1 MSLDYIIH
9 RKKKILEADYTICET
24 KEDLYQ
30 KIDEVTNE
38 VATSKAQIRLLTDV
52 SFTNVGNDFLNRA
65 KTKAKPL
72 QHKVDK
78 SAILGV
84 TGFKK
89 LILNAYT
96 KYTGSKM
103 RAFSSRKEALDYLAS
118 D

>member
-1 MSLDYIIH
+1 MSVDYIIH
-9 RKKKILEADYTICET
+9 RKKKILEADYSLCET
-24 KEDLYQ
+24 KEDFYK
-30 KIDEVTNE
+30 KIDELTEE
-38 VATSKAQIRLLTDV
+38 VAASTNQVRVLTDV
-52 SFTNVGNDFLNRA
+52 TFANVGNDFLSRA
-65 KTKAKPL
+65 KTKSKPL
-72 QHKVDK
+72 QHKVHK

-103 RAFSSRKEALDYLAS
+103 KAFTSRKEALDYLAT